1 MKTLNTYIN
10 EWQVSNK
17 TVSSIK
23 KTPYFIYKISSKS
36 TIRIFD
42 DEFEELEDFKN
53 KVYINGK
60 QVEIKTDGCTVEKY
74 EPGEYKVYI
83 EDIDDIT
90 DCTCMFQFCTELIDV
105 PIFDTSKVEK
115 MRNMFCKCDKLENV
129 PVFNTSKV
137 IDMYGMFMN
146 CKNIEKIPLFDTR
159 NVHNMTNMFYG
170 CEKLENVP
178 LFNMNSVY
186 FIKSMFNCCN
196 KLDDQTKTKWSKI
209 YDFENNIK
217 IK

>member
-90 DCTCMFQFCTELIDV
+90 DCTCMFQYCSELISV
-105 PIFDTSKVEK
+105 PFFDTSKVDSMEF
-115 MRNMFCKCDKLENV
+115 MFKCCEN
-129 PVFNTSKV
+129 
-137 IDMYGMFMN
+137 
-146 CKNIEKIPLFDTR
+146 
-159 NVHNMTNMFYG
+159 
-170 CEKLENVP
+170 LENVP
-178 LFNMNSVY
+178 LLNTNKVY
-186 FIKSMFNCCN
+186 FMAGMFVDCYN
-196 KLDDQTKTKWSKI
+196 LSDETKQDWSKV
-209 YDFENNIK
+209 YDFETDEKYESIK
-217 IK
+217 